1 MVTFQL
7 LGMVFFGLFFGALV
21 TGKPSTSSRS

>member
-7 LGMVFFGLFFGALV
+7 MGMVFLGLFFGALV
-21 TGKPSTSSRS
+21 SGNPGTASRY

>member
-1 MVTFQL
+1 MVTFQI

-21 TGKPSTSSRS
+21 TGNPGTANRS